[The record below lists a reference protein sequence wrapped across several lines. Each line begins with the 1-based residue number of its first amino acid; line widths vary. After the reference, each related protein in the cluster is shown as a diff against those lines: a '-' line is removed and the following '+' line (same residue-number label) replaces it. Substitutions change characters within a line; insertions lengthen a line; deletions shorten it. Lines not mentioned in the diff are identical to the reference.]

1 MPYHLD
7 FAAMS
12 LADLEAKLER
22 TDLIPSQRPLLDG
35 IGKKLAALRKAGV
48 ANLEDLSAALR
59 GAKGPSALAAES
71 GVAEDYLVLLRRTIE
86 GFRPKPVKLAEY
98 PGADPRSIDAL
109 AALGILDSK
118 ALYEAASGAKAAAAL
133 AKRAGIPSASV
144 MELLC
149 LAGLSRIQWVGA
161 TFARVLYEAGCR
173 SPADI
178 AAADASTLYEAVLRA
193 NEGGARYKGKIGLR
207 DIGRLVMLA
216 GELG

>member
-1 MPYHLD
+1 MPYHVD

-12 LADLEAKLER
+12 LADLKAKLER
-22 TDLIPSQRPLLDG
+22 TDLIPSQLPLLDG
-35 IGKKLAALRKAGV
+35 IEKKLAALMKAGV

-59 GAKGPSALAAES
+59 GAKGPSALAAKS

-118 ALYEAASGAKAAAAL
+118 TLYEAASGAKAAAAL
-133 AKRAGIPSASV
+133 ARRAGIPSGSA

-149 LAGLSRIQWVGA
+149 LADLSRIQWVGA

-178 AAADASTLYEAVLRA
+178 ASADASALHAAVLRA
-193 NEGGARYKGKIGLR
+193 NEGGALYKGKIGLR
-207 DIGRLVMLA
+207 DIVRLVMLA